1 MKMRDRLLVLR
12 FFGEFGAVA
21 LGVVT
26 FALFFVP
33 PGVPRSEAAAA
44 TGERQLSLSLPEIVV
59 ESPDIERIVAQRV
72 RPAPPLQLGVR
83 IPRIFPQI
91 EMPSINPLSRP
102 FPPERDPDPALTDV
116 AGRFSRFF
124 GGEDKKFESGLAYLM
139 KNSPVE
145 ALSFFMESMKSTD
158 SPRLKAAARF
168 WAAESLVRLGRYEE
182 ARHMRVALLE
192 AGTDAAGAY
201 LYAARYALAAQG
213 CRDGALDAC
222 LKSLDGGGWKV
233 GSFAYEEARFLK
245 AWAHMGKGER
255 GKALDILTKL
265 ASSGGANSL
274 QVQVS
279 VGHLHFASGEYEKAR
294 NIYLSIKSA
303 RASKKKDVDLIG
315 EALNGLGWSRF
326 LLGKTAEAG
335 SAFSLF
341 LRRHT
346 NHPQVF
352 SAKLGRLAVRIEE
365 NGGKGRRALD
375 EFMKKYPSNE
385 HLGPL
390 SLQMAWA
397 LFNKRKFNLA
407 QKLAASVSDK
417 HALGRIYRLG
427 RIIEGLSLFHLGKIR
442 AAYGVLRT
450 GAESPPLGG
459 PENFAERE
467 VARSAAMATAFAAF
481 RLKDYAGAQTVLR
494 HWAFQISA
502 TPGGEGA
509 NSEAALWYGEA
520 AFEAGDLKEA
530 RRAFE
535 RITNNAGQWYR
546 AQAGLAW
553 IHYRKL
559 EWKLAAAF
567 FDRVFAAK
575 PLGPLAAEALA
586 RAGEAR
592 FNLGDYAGALK
603 AFGLVEKEFAG
614 GAVAGEALLEKGKLL
629 FRRNRL
635 PEAGEAFEQ
644 YLKKYPKSDLIP
656 DVRFWSALVVFRK
669 GFFRMARELL
679 LFFIQEHPKSN
690 LAPMAYLR
698 VGDAFYNEGR
708 YLQANRA
715 YRLMLNRYRN
725 HPRARE
731 AAYGLSLTYLQQ
743 GDIPKFLAGAKKFI
757 ETYGEDELS
766 IALAFQCGEILLA
779 RGDLNSALRSYRE
792 VGARFE
798 SSGLVPHALLR
809 IASIH
814 RRRKELDAALDA
826 YERLMTRYPKSTL
839 ASDALFSVGES
850 LAAVGRCT
858 EARGKLKI
866 FLERYP
872 KHDYRQLALFESGR
886 CAARDGDSGAAII
899 NLKRVIEE
907 HSGSPSGIQATA
919 SLLLSKLLSKQG
931 RLREAGE
938 ALKGALES
946 GDPKI
951 AAEALFARA
960 DLLLQG
966 EDRRAAPEF
975 LKLTY
980 RYPEQTMWVVKALAR
995 AGGIYEK
1002 SGRRVTA
1009 LRIFRKMSRVA
1020 PIGALKKLAL
1030 ESVSRL
1036 SNKNKSRP

>member
-1 MKMRDRLLVLR
+1 MVFRYL
-12 FFGEFGAVA
+12 GEFGVVAQGAVI
-21 LGVVT
+21 
-26 FALFFVP
+26 FALFFAL
-33 PGVPRSEAAAA
+33 PGALGSEAAAA
-44 TGERQLSLSLPEIVV
+44 AGERQLSLSLPEIVV

-72 RPAPPLQLGVR
+72 RPLPPFQLGVR

-91 EMPSINPLSRP
+91 EMPRINPLPRP
-102 FPPERDPDPALTDV
+102 FPPEREPDPGLTDV

-124 GGEDKKFESGLAYLM
+124 GDDDKIFESGLAYLK

-145 ALSFFMESMKSTD
+145 ALSFFMQSMKSAD

-168 WAAESLVRLGRYEE
+168 WAAESLVRLGRDEE
-182 ARHMRVALLE
+182 ARQMRAALTE
-192 AGTDAAGAY
+192 AGAEAAGPY
-201 LYAARYALAAQG
+201 RYAARYALAARG
-213 CRDGALDAC
+213 CRDGELDAC
-222 LKSLDGGGWKV
+222 LKWVEGESWKA
-233 GSFAYEEARFLK
+233 GDFAYEEARFLK
-245 AWAHMGKGER
+245 AWAHTRKGEQ

-265 ASSGGANSL
+265 ASIGGASFL
-274 QVQVS
+274 QAQVS
-279 VGHLHFASGEYEKAR
+279 MGHLYFASGEYEKAR
-294 NIYLSIKSA
+294 NIYLNIESA
-303 RASKKKDVDLIG
+303 RAPQKKDFGLMG
-315 EALNGLGWSRF
+315 EALNGLGWSRL

-335 SAFSLF
+335 SAFSHF
-341 LRRHT
+341 LKRHP

-352 SAKLGRLAVRIEE
+352 SAGMGRLAVRIEKD
-365 NGGKGRRALD
+365 GGKVLRELND
-375 EFMKKYPSNE
+375 FIKKNPASE
-385 HLGPL
+385 HIGPL
-390 SLQMAWA
+390 RLQMAWA
-397 LFNKRKFNLA
+397 LFNKRKFKLA
-407 QKLAASVSDK
+407 QRLAASVSDK

-427 RIIEGLSLFHLGKIR
+427 RIIEGLSLYHLDKIR

-450 GAESPPLGG
+450 GAESPPIGG
-459 PENFAERE
+459 SGYLAERG

-494 HWAFQISA
+494 HWAFQPSPIS
-502 TPGGEGA
+502 GGGA
-509 NSEAALWYGEA
+509 DSEAALWYGEA
-520 AFEAGDLKEA
+520 AFEAGDLKQA

-535 RITNNAGQWYR
+535 RITKNAEEWYR

-559 EWKLAAAF
+559 EWKQAAVL

-603 AFGLVEKEFAG
+603 AFELVEKEFAG

-635 PEAGEAFEQ
+635 TEAGEAFEQ
-644 YLKKYPKSDLIP
+644 YLKKYPKSDSIP
-656 DVRFWSALVVFRK
+656 TVKFWSALVMFRK
-669 GFFRMARELL
+669 GRYRTARELL
-679 LFFIQEHPKSN
+679 LTFVERYPKSA

-715 YRLMLNRYRN
+715 YRLMLNRYRD
-725 HPRARE
+725 HPRGRE

-743 GDIPKFLAGAKKFI
+743 GEISKFLSGAKEFI
-757 ETYGEDELS
+757 ETYGGDELS
-766 IALAFQCGEILLA
+766 IALAFQSGEILLA
-779 RGDLNSALRSYRE
+779 RGDLNGALRSYRE

-809 IASIH
+809 IANIH

-826 YERLMTRYPKSTL
+826 YETLISRYPKSIL
-839 ASDALFSVGES
+839 ASDALFGVGES
-850 LAAVGRCT
+850 LAAVGRCP
-858 EARGKLKI
+858 EARIKLAI

-872 KHDYRQLALFESGR
+872 KHDYRQIALFESGR
-886 CAARDGDSGAAII
+886 CAVREGDSGAAII
-899 NLKRVIEE
+899 NFKRVIEE
-907 HSGSPSGIQATA
+907 HSGAPSGIQTTA

-931 RLREAGE
+931 RLREAAE

-951 AAEALFARA
+951 EAEAFFARA
-960 DLLLQG
+960 DLLLQAN
-966 EDRRAAPEF
+966 DRRAAPEF

-980 RYPEQTMWVVKALAR
+980 RYPEQTIWVVKALAR

-1009 LRIFRKMSRVA
+1009 LRIFKKMSRVA
-1020 PIGALKKLAL
+1020 PTGPFKKMAF
-1030 ESVSRL
+1030 EAVSRL
-1036 SNKNKSRP
+1036 SNKNNSRP